1 MNKFTLPLCLL
12 AAASLA
18 ACSNAQVTPSSDPVV
33 FVSPVKDSPVRPGNG
48 KIVVLLDPTGPV
60 NGISWQR
67 MTLRMQDVVAQV
79 QTLPGCRWVRLLRST
94 ENPARLAIVEE
105 WDSVEAHQAAE
116 KTISPEQLKKAQNL
130 VAKPPTG
137 EYYQ

>member
-1 MNKFTLPLCLL
+1 MPITCINHFEAKKGRIAQL
-12 AAASLA
+12 
-18 ACSNAQVTPSSDPVV
+18 NA
-33 FVSPVKDSPVRPGNG
+33 F
-48 KIVVLLDPTGPV
+48 
-60 NGISWQR
+60 
-67 MTLRMQDVVAQV
+67 MQDVVAQV

-94 ENPARLAIVEE
+94 ENPARLAIVEV